1 VVCLKNFWM
10 DFPRIAE
17 QVTLIGRGRAKSITE
32 LPADLRFPLD
42 YRISTQGGP

>member
-1 VVCLKNFWM
+1 M